1 MLRPRSPLLGI
12 VLVCAG
18 CAAQPRMGEP
28 TRPSQPASTPS
39 QAPVQRA
46 APPVNLSGYSN
57 AFKQGY
63 GDGCASARGALQRD
77 DARYRSDTDYM
88 MGWGDGNSVCRARR

>member
-18 CAAQPRMGEP
+18 CAAPPRTRQPPRPPQHP
-28 TRPSQPASTPS
+28 TTPTH
-39 QAPVQRA
+39 APVHLS